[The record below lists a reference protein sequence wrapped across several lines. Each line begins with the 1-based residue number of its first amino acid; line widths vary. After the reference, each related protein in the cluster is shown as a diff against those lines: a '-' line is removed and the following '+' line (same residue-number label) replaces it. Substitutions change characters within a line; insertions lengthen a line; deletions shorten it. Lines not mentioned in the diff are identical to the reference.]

1 MRGVLGQEQLTRF
14 SITLEQGSSRL
25 GGPPAPFAL
34 HAGSAVGAASAGGA
48 YFGGGS
54 LGSGPPSLDGS
65 RMTLSNAA
73 SLNPAASLGFGRHA
87 SASSGGF
94 AGGQWGGSSSSMAD
108 FNERLSQLG
117 SGRIDDLD
125 F

>member
-1 MRGVLGQEQLTRF
+1 MK
-14 SITLEQGSSRL
+14 QGSSRL

-34 HAGSAVGAASAGGA
+34 HAGSAAAGGSVSGA
-48 YFGGGS
+48 YFGGGGLS
-54 LGSGPPSLDGS
+54 SGPPSFDGS

-87 SASSGGF
+87 SASSAGGF

>member
-1 MRGVLGQEQLTRF
+1 M
-14 SITLEQGSSRL
+14 
-25 GGPPAPFAL
+25 GGPPAPFGL
-34 HAGSAVGAASAGGA
+34 HAGSATAASAGGA
-48 YFGGGS
+48 YFGGGGLS
-54 LGSGPPSLDGS
+54 SGPPSFDGS
-65 RMTLSNAA
+65 RVTLSNAA

-87 SASSGGF
+87 SASSGGGF
-94 AGGQWGGSSSSMAD
+94 AGGQWGGSSSSMAE